1 MSDGE
6 IFVGFPRQNL
16 PAIIIGICGALT
28 RFVYRGLLES
38 YKYSMSLYIR
48 FKRKN
53 QTVFLHVEPSTT
65 FQQVKVR
72 LGENFDM
79 SPDNIILWAS
89 DKVR

>member
-1 MSDGE
+1 MSSH
-6 IFVGFPRQNL
+6 P
-16 PAIIIGICGALT
+16 T
-28 RFVYRGLLES
+28 RGLLCVRKKYRDLAFAELLHDWLVETS
-38 YKYSMSLYIR
+38 TNSVYSMSLYIR

-79 SPDNIILWAS
+79 SPDNIMLWAS

>member
-1 MSDGE
+1 
-6 IFVGFPRQNL
+6 
-16 PAIIIGICGALT
+16 
-28 RFVYRGLLES
+28 
-38 YKYSMSLYIR
+38 MSLYIR

-79 SPDNIILWAS
+79 SPDNIMLWAS
-89 DKVR
+89 DKVSQVTAE